1 MKIVLLSGKHYGLEY
16 TNHLQARCSV
26 LLGFKRIWL
35 LDLHQSSGTF
45 GYMLNIL
52 KVEKTVG
59 SRQLIHI
66 RGVPDPSRCTTGEC
80 PQTNH
85 VEKPMYERFF
95 HAHARNISYFRT
107 AKNNEMYGI
116 SQVKKKKNQLLMEH
130 N

>member
-1 MKIVLLSGKHYGLEY
+1 
-16 TNHLQARCSV
+16 
-26 LLGFKRIWL
+26 
-35 LDLHQSSGTF
+35 
-45 GYMLNIL
+45 MLNIL

-80 PQTNH
+80 PQTNP

-95 HAHARNISYFRT
+95 QAHARNISYFRT

-116 SQVKKKKNQLLMEH
+116 SQVKKKKKSIADGTQLACMTIMSAGLHHPERKPSPIH
-130 N
+130 LNHVRYK